1 MQQSIQ
7 LSLLVEGD
15 GSALEAKWVDQEE
28 VEMAEELASVGEE
41 VAEPECAPVA
51 GVVDAD
57 FAIVLVFQD
66 YFHLIEF
73 YINKFIK
80 INSSNYCYGLNS

>member
-66 YFHLIEF
+66 YFHLIECL
-73 YINKFIK
+73 YKYMNLLKQ
-80 INSSNYCYGLNS
+80 YLVQGL